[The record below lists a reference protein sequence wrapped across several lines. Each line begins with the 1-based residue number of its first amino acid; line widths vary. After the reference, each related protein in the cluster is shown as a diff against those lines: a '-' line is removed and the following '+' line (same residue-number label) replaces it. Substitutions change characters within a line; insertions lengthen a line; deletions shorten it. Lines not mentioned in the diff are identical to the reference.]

1 MESTFS
7 LELSI
12 LCSTDADSLPNFT
25 TVADT
30 PSDARDSVE
39 LDVVVLIIPIENVRE
54 KRVTMEEKEV
64 KTPSDDLNR
73 EHNKASSAH
82 DEQQDDLIIEVD
94 LFKSLDDCN
103 VVDR

>member
-1 MESTFS
+1 
-7 LELSI
+7 
-12 LCSTDADSLPNFT
+12 
-25 TVADT
+25 
-30 PSDARDSVE
+30 
-39 LDVVVLIIPIENVRE
+39 
-54 KRVTMEEKEV
+54 MEEKEV

-73 EHNKASSAH
+73 EHSKASCDRPVLSDGLTIIAARPVLTPSSAH

>member
-1 MESTFS
+1 MVTIPFSTQYDLTMESTFS

-39 LDVVVLIIPIENVRE
+39 LDVVVLIIPIENVP
-54 KRVTMEEKEV
+54 K
-64 KTPSDDLNR
+64 S
-73 EHNKASSAH
+73 
-82 DEQQDDLIIEVD
+82 
-94 LFKSLDDCN
+94 FKILALTYIYLHIDG
-103 VVDR
+103 